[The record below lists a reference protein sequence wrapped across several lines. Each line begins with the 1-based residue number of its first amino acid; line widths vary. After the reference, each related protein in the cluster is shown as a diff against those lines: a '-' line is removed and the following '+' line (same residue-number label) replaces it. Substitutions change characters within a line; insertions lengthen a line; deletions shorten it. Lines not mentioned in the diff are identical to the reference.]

1 MKFKAENISNECMRD
16 LAAAIC
22 VQAALDYRKSIKGKW
37 GIAIGRGEHKKYYQQ
52 EGGSVFL
59 LRGKYGWHPA
69 TQEGIE
75 PPYVYETFFNSDW
88 FKMLSGIEDSKR
100 VIMYLRSVKG
110 RNMRVPWQG

>member
-1 MKFKAENISNECMRD
+1 MRFIAENISNESMRD

-37 GIAIGRGEHKKYYQQ
+37 GIVIGKGMRKEYFPQ
-52 EGGSVFL
+52 EGGGLFL

-69 TQEGIE
+69 IQEGIE
-75 PPYVYETFFNSDW
+75 PPYVYEVFFNSDW
-88 FKMLSGIEDSKR
+88 FKMLSGIEDGKR